1 MSFKIK
7 YIFYY
12 LLALADK
19 ASHIA
24 YFQVHCLATASN
36 MERLWTKKSTKMAK
50 KRPKMVL
57 KLNIY
62 LLLSFGFGR

>member
-1 MSFKIK
+1 MSFEIK

-36 MERLWTKKSTKMAK
+36 MDQFRSSQKVAKMAK
-50 KRPKMVL
+50 KAKTKSL
-57 KLNIY
+57 KEVQY
-62 LLLSFGFGR
+62 EF